1 MNREKLI
8 AACEG
13 AILKQAKERF
23 NLDMET
29 LSQFEAFEGCANL
42 VYECVRSGQPV
53 ILRVSFRSDRTYE
66 QLLAEVDFIQY
77 LAGHGV
83 LVSEPIPS
91 EAGNFV
97 ERMPLDGQS
106 VFLVCFE
113 KGRGMRV
120 PDNQY
125 RYREDVPI
133 EEYFQ
138 NWGAAL
144 GKMHRLSRKYHPPSS
159 TICRPDWFELHAEKL
174 DLDHMIPATLPL
186 VREQL
191 ERLLDDIRGLP
202 RDREGFGLI
211 HGDFNDGNF
220 TVDYTNGDLTIFDFD
235 DSCYF
240 WFAYELAAAWEGGI
254 GRVMFQGLEKRR
266 TFMDDYMGHVLRGYQ
281 GENSLPDQWLEQIP
295 LFIKL
300 IQAEEFLHYVR
311 YFPTQDP
318 ETSAHLRYLIAC
330 IERDLPYM
338 GFYESIYSHEK
349 PFLLDVD

>member
-1 MNREKLI
+1 MDRGILI
-8 AACEG
+8 KNFQS
-13 AILKQAKERF
+13 AILTQASLLF
-23 NLDMET
+23 DMDMQSM
-29 LSQFEAFEGCANL
+29 SQFEAFEGCANL
-42 VYECVRSGQPV
+42 VYECVREQQSV
-53 ILRVSFRSDRTYE
+53 ILRVTFRSDRTYE
-66 QLLAEVDFIQY
+66 QLLAEIDFIQY

-83 LVSEPIPS
+83 LVSEPIIS
-91 EAGNFV
+91 KAGNFV
-97 ERMPLDGQS
+97 ETISLDGQL

-125 RYREDVPI
+125 RYREDAPI

-138 NWGAAL
+138 NWGAVL
-144 GKMHRLSRKYHPPSS
+144 GKTHRLSREYHPPSS
-159 TICRPDWFELHAEKL
+159 SVRRPGWFELHANKL
-174 DLDHMIPATLPL
+174 DLDHMIPDTLPF
-186 VREQL
+186 VKEKL
-191 ERLLDDIRGLP
+191 ERLLDKVRGLP
-202 RDREGFGLI
+202 RDRVGFGLI

-220 TVDYTNGDLTIFDFD
+220 TVDYSNGDITVFDFD

-254 GRVMFQGLEKRR
+254 GRVMFQGLEKRKA
-266 TFMDDYMGHVLRGYQ
+266 FMDDYMGYVFQGYQ
-281 GENSLPDQWLEQIP
+281 RENSLPDQWLKEIR

-311 YFPTQDP
+311 YFPAQDP

-338 GFYESIYSHEK
+338 GFFDTIYSPET
-349 PFLLDVD
+349 PFLLEAY

>member
-1 MNREKLI
+1 MKREKLI
-8 AACEG
+8 AEYEC
-13 AILKQAKERF
+13 AILNQAKERF
-23 NLDMET
+23 CLDMET
-29 LSQFEAFEGCANL
+29 LNQFEAFEGCANL
-42 VYECVRSGQPV
+42 VYDCTKGKQPV
-53 ILRVSFRSDRTYE
+53 ILRVSFRQDRTYE
-66 QLLAEVDFIQY
+66 HILAELDFILY

-97 ERMPLDGQS
+97 ETIYLDGEP

-125 RYREDVPI
+125 RYREDAPI

-138 NWGAAL
+138 NWGATL
-144 GKMHRLSRKYHPPSS
+144 GKMHRLSRLYHPPSP
-159 TICRPDWFELHAEKL
+159 TICRPGWFELHAEKL
-174 DLDHMIPATLPL
+174 DLDYMIPETLPL
-186 VREQL
+186 VRE
-191 ERLLDDIRGLP
+191 RLGLLLGEIRGLL

-220 TVDYTNGDLTIFDFD
+220 TVDYSNGDITVFDFD

-254 GRVMFQGLEKRR
+254 GRVMFQGVEKRKAFMTYYMDQVLQGYHRENDLPDLWLEK
-266 TFMDDYMGHVLRGYQ
+266 
-281 GENSLPDQWLEQIP
+281 IP

-300 IQAEEFLHYVR
+300 IQAEEFLHYVQ
-311 YFPTQDP
+311 YFPSDDP

-330 IERDLPYM
+330 IEHDLPYM
-338 GFYESIYSHEK
+338 GFFEDIFSPEM
-349 PFLLDVD
+349 PFLLAAE